1 MEEEVSHS
9 EERRE
14 RCLPRSQWWSKG
26 KSQAPGWKTWRAH
39 HQGVTPVRRERARTW
54 CAPRTAPHQDL
65 SPFHHPPA
73 LCFRVS
79 FLSVLLAPNLR
90 PALTPRPSAVSRRRV
105 HRLYLRSTPQGLQ
118 CQLATCSKAVRR
130 LFLTSRA
137 QGFQYQPAIA
147 HCTPPFP
154 LQPSLALASV
164 PAHSWLQVP
173 FSSGAIQTFGDSARR
188 TFVTTRV

>member
-1 MEEEVSHS
+1 MF
-9 EERRE
+9 
-14 RCLPRSQWWSKG
+14 SQ
-26 KSQAPGWKTWRAH
+26 
-39 HQGVTPVRRERARTW
+39 RARTW
-54 CAPRTAPHQDL
+54 CVPQTAPHQDL

-105 HRLYLRSTPQGLQ
+105 HRLSLRSTPQGLQ

-147 HCTPPFP
+147 HCTPSFP

-164 PAHSWLQVP
+164 PAHSWLQVS
-173 FSSGAIQTFGDSARR
+173 FSSGEQIHIKILPSSIIVFN
-188 TFVTTRV
+188 VMEL